1 MTPIFLMDNLEEF
14 IKEKTKDI
22 LLEVK
27 DRSGSNEPVR
37 RAADVYKFGLPE
49 ADDAVQRVPYILLKI
64 LTGTDS
70 KKENEPP
77 ESIVKVRIIFAVYS
91 KNEQDGTLSLL
102 NLILKVRSELEK
114 TGIIA
119 KKYALQMPLEYI
131 VYQDTTPPYYL
142 GEMITSWSVPAITR
156 EVEEFLW

>member
-1 MTPIFLMDNLEEF
+1 M
-14 IKEKTKDI
+14 
-22 LLEVK
+22 
-27 DRSGSNEPVR
+27 
-37 RAADVYKFGLPE
+37 
-49 ADDAVQRVPYILLKI
+49 
-64 LTGTDS
+64 
-70 KKENEPP
+70 
-77 ESIVKVRIIFAVYS
+77 KVRIIFAVYS

-102 NLILKVRSELEK
+102 NLMLKVRSELEK